1 MTTSPSIAEDIGTSA
16 PFLLLQ
22 PDTAELPVA
31 ADPAA
36 ILPAVHESGDPQQIH
51 IGIPF
56 VTTQA
61 GRTKISCVI
70 LNNDRESVLWYE
82 VEESFADYLSTD
94 TSDAFLAAALVAA
107 IEGGCDIRVAGPV
120 SAKLYYN
127 LSNYLIPVLS
137 DYLGHPRKTRI
148 FANALLSNPAQRG
161 TGVAAGF
168 SGGIDSFSNFHDHSG
183 GRVPQEFALT
193 HFLFNN
199 VGSHG
204 QRSAGDDRAVF
215 AARHRQLKDCA
226 AALEKPVIAV
236 DSNLDQFMGGKF
248 QLTHTLRNATVALL
262 MQNAFAK
269 FMYSS
274 GYALDETRVGPDY
287 NMSRLDPVILPWL
300 GTERLE
306 CIASGGQH
314 TRVDKTA
321 RVIHVPASRQ
331 YLDVCVNPGNAPTG
345 FANCGMCWKCIRTAI
360 TLKAYGQLDN
370 YGRVFPRAHVDLFE
384 SLYLIEV
391 IGGSSPFAREI
402 RELMSKTGYPVPRL
416 VRLIAAL
423 SPSFL
428 AQQMSIRVIPFLI
441 RQPRLARLARRIL
454 SW

>member
-1 MTTSPSIAEDIGTSA
+1 MPASQAIAENTGLPA
-16 PFLLLQ
+16 PFLRVEPPAGEAPVSAVA
-22 PDTAELPVA
+22 PDLAQRAPVVPEA
-31 ADPAA
+31 G
-36 ILPAVHESGDPQQIH
+36 IIH
-51 IGIPF
+51 LGMPF
-56 VTTQA
+56 ITTQS
-61 GRTKISCVI
+61 GRTRISCVMGAE
-70 LNNDRESVLWYE
+70 DSVLWYE
-82 VEESFADYLSTD
+82 VEEAFTSYLSTD
-94 TSDAFLAAALVAA
+94 TSDAFLVAALVPA
-107 IEGGCDIRVAGPV
+107 IERGQDIRVSGPI

-137 DYLGHPRKTRI
+137 NYLRRPRKTRI
-148 FANALLSNPAQRG
+148 FANFLLSTPLQRG

-168 SGGIDSFSNFHDHSG
+168 SGGIDSFCNFYDHSG

-204 QRSAGDDRAVF
+204 QRGAAEDRAVF
-215 AARHRQLKDCA
+215 SSRHKQLQDCA
-226 AALEKPVIAV
+226 AALGKPLLAV
-236 DSNLDQFMGGKF
+236 DSNLDQFFGGKF

-262 MQNAFAK
+262 MQEAFAK

-300 GTERLE
+300 STERLE

-321 RVIHVPASRQ
+321 RVIDIPASRQ
-331 YLDVCVNPGNAPTG
+331 YLDVCVTPSNAPAG
-345 FANCGMCWKCIRTAI
+345 FSNCGMCWKCVRTAI
-360 TLKAYGQLDN
+360 TLKAYGRLGD
-370 YGRVFPRAHVDLFE
+370 YGRIFPRAHVDLFE
-384 SLYLIEV
+384 NLYLIEV
-391 IGGSSPFAREI
+391 LGGSSPFAREI
-402 RELMSKTGYPVPRL
+402 RELMAKTGYPVPRL
-416 VRLIAAL
+416 VGLIGAVL
-423 SPSFL
+423 PSFL

-441 RQPRLARLARRIL
+441 RRTRLARFARWIL